1 MLREYRMRYPPSRT
15 LSHKVILPV
24 LGSVLVTRRLHVLLR
39 EQLIVRMILLVFLL
53 LPLLCLLGL
62 LFLACLVCGLIAS
75 ANLLETVLAL
85 LLQIRLLL
93 HLGLVEAVDTVVLP
107 LRNEDT
113 LDLALVLEAY
123 LPHVPH

>member
-1 MLREYRMRYPPSRT
+1 MAY
-15 LSHKVILPV
+15 
-24 LGSVLVTRRLHVLLR
+24 
-39 EQLIVRMILLVFLL
+39 
-53 LPLLCLLGL
+53 
-62 LFLACLVCGLIAS
+62 ACLVCGLIAS

-93 HLGLVEAVDTVVLP
+93 HLGLVEAVDNVVLP

-123 LPHVPH
+123 LPHVHGAILLEIGPWCVDDGDVVLLVA